1 MRHFVSVHFSFI
13 HTYLYLLCA
22 LLYNL
27 LYCIVV
33 SEFLYPSHLRPYDKK
48 ILYIVSFKNSHIENF
63 FYQRRWC
70 IYLAEKFFTLKCFN
84 VVNRLFT
91 DFDPR
96 GRGCKT
102 FGTRLNEPTRVPS
115 GVCTIQDI
123 DIGPFPRGPGSFYYA
138 ASGTRFRGLAQFQVH
153 DAPETPCQLLPKIF
167 AKKVEVEEVVW
178 IGCEWVDRFIDQLSF
193 IRI

>member
-1 MRHFVSVHFSFI
+1 M
-13 HTYLYLLCA
+13 
-22 LLYNL
+22 
-27 LYCIVV
+27 
-33 SEFLYPSHLRPYDKK
+33 
-48 ILYIVSFKNSHIENF
+48 
-63 FYQRRWC
+63 
-70 IYLAEKFFTLKCFN
+70 
-84 VVNRLFT
+84 VNRLFT

-167 AKKVEVEEVVW
+167 AKKWKKWFGLVANES
-178 IGCEWVDRFIDQLSF
+178 IDLSINYRLFGYKGIVDDRVINEKNYVFFFSF
-193 IRI
+193 